1 MKLPTPPLNCIFR
14 LPLHSVYV
22 HSDDVI
28 IAFIVVV
35 LNTNAD
41 AETLMR
47 LLFIPHDVYLS
58 DIKRHHMTQFPRMS

>member
-1 MKLPTPPLNCIFR
+1 MKLPTSPLNCIFR

-28 IAFIVVV
+28 IAFVVV
-35 LNTNAD
+35 LNTNAA

-47 LLFIPHDVYLS
+47 LLFIPYDVYLS
-58 DIKRHHMTQFPRMS
+58 DIKTHHMTQFPRMS